1 MGYIY
6 SKMLIYI
13 LDERKSLD
21 EDSMA
26 NNKKLL
32 KLIKLKIEYKIPL
45 LIILTH
51 CDNYCYEIKKAD
63 KNWKNIFKNNI
74 LKNKKNLI
82 EYINN
87 LIIKKYKS
95 NNIIKENEIVH
106 AILVEP
112 KQRSDEEILFKLPK
126 KLKDKYDKANEQE
139 KMNMLEF
146 VKCGLDIN
154 KNEVRDFFEQEKLGI
169 LHQKELIEKIKENL
183 SSQYHSALNEIK

>member
-63 KNWKNIFKNNI
+63 KNWKNI
-74 LKNKKNLI
+74 
-82 EYINN
+82 
-87 LIIKKYKS
+87 
-95 NNIIKENEIVH
+95 
-106 AILVEP
+106 
-112 KQRSDEEILFKLPK
+112 
-126 KLKDKYDKANEQE
+126 
-139 KMNMLEF
+139 
-146 VKCGLDIN
+146 
-154 KNEVRDFFEQEKLGI
+154 
-169 LHQKELIEKIKENL
+169 
-183 SSQYHSALNEIK
+183 